1 MTMNSFER
9 RNKIIQLVNE
19 QGTVLVQDL
28 AGVFAAS
35 EATIRADLRFL
46 EQKGVVT
53 RFHGG
58 AAKIMSG
65 NSETETQEVGFKERF
80 QLASAPKNRIAQ
92 AAVKMIHEG
101 MTVILDSGST
111 TMLIAEGLM
120 TAKNITVITN
130 SLPAAFALSEN
141 KDITL
146 VVCGGTVRH
155 KTRSM
160 HGSIAERSLQDI
172 NADLMFVGADGID
185 AVNGITT
192 FNEGYSISGAM
203 VTAAN
208 KVIAV
213 LDSSKFNR
221 RGFNQVLPIE
231 KIDIII
237 TDDAVSDVDKTG
249 IAEDTGKI
257 NYGVVLFC
265 MPDKVFTPH
274 PALRILP
281 GSRENSLINAI
292 MDNLVVIDNATP
304 PEVFQYGSFA
314 HSTVRHQD

>member
-1 MTMNSFER
+1 MNSFER

-172 NADLMFVGADGID
+172 NADLMFVGADGI
-185 AVNGITT
+185 TT
-192 FNEGYSISGAM
+192 FNEGYSVSGAM

-237 TDDAVSDVDKTG
+237 TDDAVSEVDK
-249 IAEDTGKI
+249 
-257 NYGVVLFC
+257 L
-265 MPDKVFTPH
+265 
-274 PALRILP
+274 ALQKTRVK
-281 GSRENSLINAI
+281 LI
-292 MDNLVVIDNATP
+292 
-304 PEVFQYGSFA
+304 
-314 HSTVRHQD
+314 TV

>member
-192 FNEGYSISGAM
+192 FNEGYSVSGAM

-237 TDDAVSDVDKTG
+237 TDDAVSEVDKLALQKTRVKL
-249 IAEDTGKI
+249 ITVYYSSVCRIKFLHRI
-257 NYGVVLFC
+257 RHYGFSLVQE
-265 MPDKVFTPH
+265 
-274 PALRILP
+274 RI
-281 GSRENSLINAI
+281 
-292 MDNLVVIDNATP
+292 V
-304 PEVFQYGSFA
+304 
-314 HSTVRHQD
+314 

>member
-92 AAVKMIHEG
+92 AAVKMIEG

-237 TDDAVSDVDKTG
+237 TDDAVSEVDK
-249 IAEDTGKI
+249 
-257 NYGVVLFC
+257 L
-265 MPDKVFTPH
+265 
-274 PALRILP
+274 ALQKTRVK
-281 GSRENSLINAI
+281 LI
-292 MDNLVVIDNATP
+292 
-304 PEVFQYGSFA
+304 
-314 HSTVRHQD
+314 TV